1 MAVTTLQKHTTL
13 KQIQDF
19 STALQ
24 TAADERFMK
33 KGEGANYTLKKQ
45 ASAEEGYFATYQ
57 LNSVTEESGS
67 EVLTPVGDKINIPK
81 DYVVK
86 EVTKVPLTVTAEDKA
101 AGGIFENDDDFQV
114 GDKYIRF
121 TVNVKDAAT
130 VADTYMYIN
139 LNSLVDA
146 YTGGNGIDI
155 SNSNV
160 VSVKIDTA
168 NANGLATTA
177 NGLKLDL
184 AVAADTAQGIAASAG
199 AMSGADKTKLD
210 GIETASDAE
219 FKTEVLDNIWPATP

>member
-1 MAVTTLQKHTTL
+1 MAVATLQKHTTL

-24 TAADERFMK
+24 TAADARFMK

-81 DYVVK
+81 DYLVK
-86 EVTKVPLTVTAEDKA
+86 SATLDTVTAADKA
-101 AGGIFENDDDFQV
+101 EGGKFEGDDNFSV
-114 GDKYIRF
+114 GDKYIDF
-121 TVNVKDAAT
+121 TVNVKGGAADESHIYLN
-130 VADTYMYIN
+130 VKDLVDTYT
-139 LNSLVDA
+139 A
-146 YTGGNGIDI
+146 GNGIDI

-168 NANGLATTA
+168 NANGLETTA
-177 NGLKLDL
+177 SNGLKLNL
-184 AVAADTAQGIAASAG
+184 AVGADAEQGIAASAG

>member
-1 MAVTTLQKHTTL
+1 MAVATGKKHTTL
-13 KQIQDF
+13 SQFQSF

-24 TAADERFMK
+24 AAADARFMK

-45 ASAEEGYFATYQ
+45 STAEEGYFATYQ
-57 LNSVTEESGS
+57 LNSVA
-67 EVLTPVGDKINIPK
+67 EVEGVETLTPVGDKINIPK

-86 EVTKVPLTVTAEDKA
+86 EVTKVPLTVTEADKA
-101 AGGIFENDDDFQV
+101 AGGIFENDNDFQV

-155 SNSNV
+155 SNTNE
-160 VSVKIDTA
+160 VSVKIDTN

-177 NGLKLDL
+177 NGLKLEL
-184 AVAADTAQGIAASAG
+184 AVAENTEQSITAKAG

-219 FKTEVLDNIWPATP
+219 FEDAVLDNIWPATP